1 MFVYHYCLYLLA
13 FGVLINSRYIERPFH
28 NDPDEDLYVLNNYY
42 VDRAYRS
49 SSLERYLR
57 NLIAEDIRDSEKY
70 DEAMPFE
77 RRSKAITK
85 GDPREFM
92 G

>member
-1 MFVYHYCLYLLA
+1 MYVYHYCLYLLA
-13 FGVLINSRYIERPFH
+13 FSVLINSRYVEQSFD
-28 NDPDEDLYVLNNYY
+28 NEPDEDLYLSNNHY

-49 SSLERYLR
+49 NSLERYLR
-57 NLIAEDIRDSEKY
+57 YLIAEDIRDGEKY

-77 RRSKAITK
+77 RRAKAITK

>member
-1 MFVYHYCLYLLA
+1 M
-13 FGVLINSRYIERPFH
+13 NNEQ
-28 NDPDEDLYVLNNYY
+28 DEDFYLPNNYHIS
-42 VDRAYRS
+42 RAYRPNS
-49 SSLERYLR
+49 FQRYLR
-57 NLIAEDIRDSEKY
+57 NLIAFDNHDDGNY
-70 DEAMPFE
+70 DEAVPFE